1 MANKHWTKL
10 PLVVAI
16 AGAFVSP
23 LSQAEESVTTD
34 DVLVTAARVEREL
47 MDVNMSVSVITQK
60 EIENNGAQTIAD
72 LLKDMPGVEVT
83 TDGSQGSK
91 RIMIRGEKT
100 FSTLVMIDGQRIT
113 EQKSMSGTPILIDPS
128 QVERIEVIKG
138 PASVLYGSDALGGA
152 INIITKKGN
161 GKKAVEGTVTAGY
174 NSSNDGGNASAQI
187 FGTAGGWDYRIGAS
201 YEGGRDLKL
210 AHGKAE
216 GTDFETKSANA
227 YLAYHVNDNHVF
239 GASVDYFDLDFNS
252 SSPDMTLDEFYVHVP
267 EWKRLKVGAF
277 DEIRYVN
284 KYLSK
289 IRTDV
294 FYQKATKYMDN
305 HVGAFMGPG
314 KFMINDNAA
323 DNTLKQFG
331 ASIQADWTLT
341 DKLYLITGYDLSY
354 EKLDAESTSF
364 TRGNMGRP
372 INMDKYLFYRGN
384 LLTQA
389 LYASAD
395 YNVTD
400 TVTLNFGTRHTYVR
414 TDMKQAD
421 GYSISSGKTSNIQQ
435 TTGKKT
441 DGQFVFNAGVLWHPR
456 NDLTLRAAWSQGF
469 RVPLLQERYVD
480 TTMGQT
486 RTVRVGNPDL
496 KPEKSNNFEIG
507 ARWVSGPATVD
518 AAIFY
523 NRVTDLITAK
533 PINKKTS
540 MMMNVA
546 KSETIGM
553 EFTGSYLLGNSG
565 FEPHLAFALLHRTYK
580 ENGESTSKT
589 GRPGFTATY
598 GVKWAGDVNWGRAR
612 ADLFARSSS
621 SAEDS
626 VNRYS
631 GWTTLNLT
639 GGFDFGPQNRYSIN
653 AGFYNIL
660 NKDYVTPFSFYEA
673 GRYGEVKFVARF

>member
-1 MANKHWTKL
+1 MVT
-10 PLVVAI
+10 PL
-16 AGAFVSP
+16 
-23 LSQAEESVTTD
+23 
-34 DVLVTAARVEREL
+34 
-47 MDVNMSVSVITQK
+47 
-60 EIENNGAQTIAD
+60 
-72 LLKDMPGVEVT
+72 
-83 TDGSQGSK
+83 
-91 RIMIRGEKT
+91 
-100 FSTLVMIDGQRIT
+100 
-113 EQKSMSGTPILIDPS
+113 
-128 QVERIEVIKG
+128 
-138 PASVLYGSDALGGA
+138 
-152 INIITKKGN
+152 
-161 GKKAVEGTVTAGY
+161 
-174 NSSNDGGNASAQI
+174 DGGNASAQI

-400 TVTLNFGTRHTYVR
+400 TVTLNFGTRYTYVR

>member
-267 EWKRLKVGAF
+267 EWKRLRVGAF

-400 TVTLNFGTRHTYVR
+400 TVTLNFGTRYTYVR

>member
-34 DVLVTAARVEREL
+34 EVLVTAARVEREL

-400 TVTLNFGTRHTYVR
+400 TVTLNFGTRYTYVR

>member
-364 TRGNMGRP
+364 TQGNMGRP

-400 TVTLNFGTRHTYVR
+400 TVTLNFGTRYTYVR

>member
-83 TDGSQGSK
+83 TDGSQWSK
-91 RIMIRGEKT
+91 LISIRGEKT

-400 TVTLNFGTRHTYVR
+400 TVTLNFGTRYTYVR

>member
-1 MANKHWTKL
+1 M
-10 PLVVAI
+10 VAI

-400 TVTLNFGTRHTYVR
+400 TVTLNFGTRYTYVR

>member
-47 MDVNMSVSVITQK
+47 VDVNMSVSVITQK

-400 TVTLNFGTRHTYVR
+400 TVTLNFGTRYTYVR